1 MFSLLKLSAKLEII
15 ILLTPTR
22 GGVISLIK
30 ANDNSNSPSLPLYP
44 KCRSFYCPTLRHCKF
59 FPSPLAIRR
68 SEANQRGSWCDV
80 TSSISPGAA
89 RLFFKRCTWEDIV
102 QKDTREL
109 GFVERNSASLSQRII
124 FRSSG
129 TKTKINL
136 SVIHGFRRK
145 DDSGKTARTHR
156 VLVGRKCTLLCY
168 SLLSDCQEQDRLMEL
183 NLCYDFFRFL
193 WSLFSL

>member
-1 MFSLLKLSAKLEII
+1 MFPLLKRSANLEII
-15 ILLTPTR
+15 ILSTPKR

-30 ANDNSNSPSLPLYP
+30 TNDSSNSPSPPLWP
-44 KCRSFYCPTLRHCKF
+44 KRRSLYCPTVRNFKF
-59 FPSPLAIRR
+59 VPSPLASRR

-80 TSSISPGAA
+80 TSSVSPGAA
-89 RLFFKRCTWEDIV
+89 CLFFKRCTWEDIV

-124 FRSSG
+124 FPSFG

-168 SLLSDCQEQDRLMEL
+168 FLLSDCQKQDRLMEL
-183 NLCYDFFRFL
+183 NLCYDIFRFL
-193 WSLFSL
+193 WTLFSL